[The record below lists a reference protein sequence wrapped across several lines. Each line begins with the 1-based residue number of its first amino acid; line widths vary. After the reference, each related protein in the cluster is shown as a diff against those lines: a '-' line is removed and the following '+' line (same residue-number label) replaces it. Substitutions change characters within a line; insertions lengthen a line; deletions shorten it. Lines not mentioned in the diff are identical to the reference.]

1 MAEYIER
8 EAAIKELMNDAPE
21 QVGYSREDAADCIR
35 YMDAADVA
43 PVRHGRWIDCNGE
56 IVDWDENNP
65 GCPMLSCFCSICKSW
80 LTASDEFPVI
90 AYFCPN
96 CGAKMDEKENDNEC

>member
-43 PVRHGRWIDCNGE
+43 PVRHGRWISKNHHGYEWVFVCSNCGYIDGYPFN
-56 IVDWDENNP
+56 DRHNY
-65 GCPMLSCFCSICKSW
+65 CPS
-80 LTASDEFPVI
+80 
-90 AYFCPN
+90 
-96 CGAKMDEKENDNEC
+96 CGAKMDETVEDDER

>member
-8 EAAIKELMNDAPE
+8 EVAIKELMNDAPE

-43 PVRHGRWIDCNGE
+43 PVRHGRWISKNHHGYEWVFVCSNCGYIDGYPFN
-56 IVDWDENNP
+56 DRHNY
-65 GCPMLSCFCSICKSW
+65 CPS
-80 LTASDEFPVI
+80 
-90 AYFCPN
+90 
-96 CGAKMDEKENDNEC
+96 CGAKMDETVEDDER